1 MLTNLGGTD
10 MEQRPN
16 RAAITKKGRERRE
29 RKSFTQ
35 IRLIFNTKLFFI
47 STWERRA
54 MKVKS
59 SPSLSKLSVKA
70 KT

>member
-35 IRLIFNTKLFFI
+35 IRLIFNKTVLYFNMGAQGHESKIF
-47 STWERRA
+47 
-54 MKVKS
+54 
-59 SPSLSKLSVKA
+59 PQSL
-70 KT
+70 